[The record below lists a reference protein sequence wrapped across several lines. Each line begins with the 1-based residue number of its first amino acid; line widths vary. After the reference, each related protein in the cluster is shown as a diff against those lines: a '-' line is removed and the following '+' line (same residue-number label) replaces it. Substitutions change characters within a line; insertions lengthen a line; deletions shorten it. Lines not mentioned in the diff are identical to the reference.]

1 MKWVRGWMIRIAEME
16 ATRSILREW
25 TWRKDHS
32 TMIPQKTVLKVIIIQ
47 ILITNLNIDKSLA
60 ITRNKMIRSPI
71 DLQIW
76 DTLREKLI
84 KVDITAKDSMRRK
97 AGQEIAKID
106 MKKEDKVNSTIL
118 KVKTKIKMVCKI
130 SNKNLIN
137 PH

>member
-32 TMIPQKTVLKVIIIQ
+32 TMIPQKIVIIIQ

-97 AGQEIAKID
+97 ADQEIAKID

>member
-25 TWRKDHS
+25 TWRKDHL
-32 TMIPQKTVLKVIIIQ
+32 TMIPRKIVIIIQ

-97 AGQEIAKID
+97 ADQEIAKID
-106 MKKEDKVNSTIL
+106 MKKEDKINSTIL

-137 PH
+137 PQ

>member
-1 MKWVRGWMIRIAEME
+1 
-16 ATRSILREW
+16 
-25 TWRKDHS
+25 
-32 TMIPQKTVLKVIIIQ
+32 MIPRKIVIIIQ

-71 DLQIW
+71 DLQIL

-97 AGQEIAKID
+97 ADQEIAKID

-137 PH
+137 QH

>member
-1 MKWVRGWMIRIAEME
+1 MKWVRGWMIRIVEME

-25 TWRKDHS
+25 TWRKDHL
-32 TMIPQKTVLKVIIIQ
+32 TMIPRKIVIIIQ

-97 AGQEIAKID
+97 ADQEIAKID
-106 MKKEDKVNSTIL
+106 MKKEDKINSTIL

-137 PH
+137 PQ

>member
-25 TWRKDHS
+25 TWRKDHL
-32 TMIPQKTVLKVIIIQ
+32 TMIPRKIVIIIQ

-97 AGQEIAKID
+97 ADQEIAKID
-106 MKKEDKVNSTIL
+106 MKKEDKINSTIL

>member
-25 TWRKDHS
+25 TWRKDHL
-32 TMIPQKTVLKVIIIQ
+32 TMIPRKIVIIIQ

-84 KVDITAKDSMRRK
+84 KVDIMAKDSMRRK
-97 AGQEIAKID
+97 ADQEIAKID

>member
-25 TWRKDHS
+25 TWRKDHL
-32 TMIPQKTVLKVIIIQ
+32 TMIPRKIVIIIQ

>member
-25 TWRKDHS
+25 TWRKDHL
-32 TMIPQKTVLKVIIIQ
+32 TMIPRKIVIIIQ

-97 AGQEIAKID
+97 ADQEIAKID

>member
-25 TWRKDHS
+25 TWRKDHL
-32 TMIPQKTVLKVIIIQ
+32 TMIPRKIVIIIQ

-97 AGQEIAKID
+97 ADQEIAKID
-106 MKKEDKVNSTIL
+106 MKKEDKINSTIQ
-118 KVKTKIKMVCKI
+118 KMKTKIKMVCKI

-137 PH
+137 PQ

>member
-25 TWRKDHS
+25 TWRKDHL
-32 TMIPQKTVLKVIIIQ
+32 TMIPRKIVIIIQ

-97 AGQEIAKID
+97 ADQEIAKID
-106 MKKEDKVNSTIL
+106 MKKEDKINSTIL
-118 KVKTKIKMVCKI
+118 KMKTKIKMVCKI

>member
-25 TWRKDHS
+25 TWRKDHL
-32 TMIPQKTVLKVIIIQ
+32 TMIPRKIVIIIQ
-47 ILITNLNIDKSLA
+47 ILITNLNIDKSMS

-106 MKKEDKVNSTIL
+106 MKKEDKINSTIL
-118 KVKTKIKMVCKI
+118 KVKTKIKMVYKI

-137 PH
+137 PQ

>member
-1 MKWVRGWMIRIAEME
+1 
-16 ATRSILREW
+16 
-25 TWRKDHS
+25 
-32 TMIPQKTVLKVIIIQ
+32 MIPRKIVIIIQ

-60 ITRNKMIRSPI
+60 ITWNKMIRSPI

>member
-1 MKWVRGWMIRIAEME
+1 
-16 ATRSILREW
+16 
-25 TWRKDHS
+25 
-32 TMIPQKTVLKVIIIQ
+32 MIPRKIVIIIQ

-71 DLQIW
+71 DLQIL

-97 AGQEIAKID
+97 ADQEIAKID
-106 MKKEDKVNSTIL
+106 MKKEDKINSTIL

-137 PH
+137 PQ

>member
-1 MKWVRGWMIRIAEME
+1 MSSRMNDSYSRNGSNQIHPQRMDMKK
-16 ATRSILREW
+16 RSFNNDSPKI
-25 TWRKDHS
+25 
-32 TMIPQKTVLKVIIIQ
+32 IIIIQ

-97 AGQEIAKID
+97 ADQEIAKID
-106 MKKEDKVNSTIL
+106 MKKEDKINSTIL

-137 PH
+137 PQ